1 MSFHKK
7 PKHTNPDTR
16 NTKFKALVER
26 EHKVQ
31 VLKAANN
38 PDARKLLKKMNDRV
52 YRGARTNLKEWYKPT
67 GKGLTCR

>member
-1 MSFHKK
+1 MSFQKK
-7 PKHTNPDTR
+7 PKHTNSDTR

-52 YRGARTNLKEWYKPT
+52 YRGARTNLKEWYKPK